1 MNDAK
6 VVIIG
11 GSAAGTE
18 AAIVAQRHHKVGK
31 ITVIRKEERVLVP
44 CGIPYIYGTLGAV
57 DKNVIPD
64 ALLGN
69 AELVIDEATSVDRKS
84 QTVTTAGGKTIA
96 YDKLIIATGSFPVI
110 PRIPR
115 VDMDNVFSVKKDIK
129 YLQGLEKALSGAKN
143 VVVIGGGFIGVEFAD
158 ECGKRGLNVTIVEM
172 LPHCLL
178 LACDEEFCT
187 TVENALKERGTKVL
201 TNKTAQSIGGA
212 GKVEY
217 IEFSDGERLETDLV
231 ILGIG
236 AVPNTEL
243 AQKAGLAIG
252 EQRGIKVDEYM
263 RTSDPNILTAG
274 DCAEKVSFFTGKPS
288 GLRLASIATRE
299 ARLAAIN
306 LFEPRRKNEG
316 TLGVF
321 ATSVADVSIGVAG
334 LTERAARQ
342 EGFDTVIGEAAAVDK
357 HPGGMPGAKQLQ
369 TKLIFD
375 RKSERLIGGEAC
387 GGMTAGE
394 IANIMATA
402 VANKMTADQVANMQV
417 GTHPAL
423 TASPI
428 VYQLV
433 NAAEQAFL
441 KM

>member
-11 GSAAGTE
+11 GSAAGPV
-18 AAIVAQRHHKVGK
+18 AAIAAQRHYKVGK
-31 ITVIRKEERVLVP
+31 ITVIRKEEKVLVP
-44 CGIPYIYGTLGAV
+44 CGIPYIYGTLGGI
-57 DKNVIPD
+57 DKNLIPD
-64 ALLGN
+64 AILGN
-69 AELVIDEATSVDRKS
+69 AELIVDEVTSIDRGS
-84 QTVTTAGGKTIA
+84 QVVVTAGGKTIA
-96 YDKLIIATGSFPVI
+96 YDKLIIATGSFPII
-110 PRIPR
+110 PRIPG
-115 VDMDNVFSVKKDIK
+115 VDIDNVFSVKKDIN

-158 ECGKRGLNVTIVEM
+158 ECRKRGLDVSIVEM

-187 TVENALKERGTKVL
+187 KAEDVLKERGVKVI
-201 TNKTAQSIGGA
+201 TSKTAQSIGGA

-217 IEFSDGERLETDLV
+217 VELADGERLKADLV

-243 AQKAGLAIG
+243 AQKAGLPIG

-263 RTSDPNILTAG
+263 RTNDPDILAAG
-274 DCAEKVSFFTGKPS
+274 DCAEKFSFFTGKPS

-306 LFEPRRKNEG
+306 LFESRRKNEG
-316 TLGVF
+316 TMGVF
-321 ATSVADVSIGVAG
+321 ATVIGDMGIGVAG

-342 EGFDTVIGEAAAVDK
+342 ESFDIVIGEAAAVDK
-357 HPGGMPGAKQLQ
+357 HPGGMPGAKELRI
-369 TKLIFD
+369 KLIFD
-375 RKSERLIGGEAC
+375 RKSESLVGGEAC
-387 GGMTAGE
+387 GGVTAGE
-394 IANIMATA
+394 TANIMATA
-402 VANKMTADQVANMQV
+402 IANRMTADQLANMQV

-428 VYQLV
+428 VHQLV
-433 NAAEQAFL
+433 NAAEQAFV

>member
-11 GSAAGTE
+11 GSAAGVE

-31 ITVIRKEERVLVP
+31 ITVIREEEKVLVP
-44 CGIPYIYGTLGAV
+44 CGIPYIYGTLGAA
-57 DKNVIPD
+57 DKNIIPD
-64 ALLGN
+64 AILGN
-69 AELVIDEATSVDRKS
+69 AELVIDKVTSLDRKS
-84 QTVTTAGGKTIA
+84 QVVTTAGGKTIG
-96 YDKLIIATGSFPVI
+96 YDKLIMATGSLPIVPPI
-110 PRIPR
+110 PG
-115 VDMDNVFSVKKDIK
+115 VDIDNVFSVKKDIK
-129 YLQGLEKALSGAKN
+129 YLQGLENALSEAKN
-143 VVVIGGGFIGVEFAD
+143 VVVIGGGFIGVELAD
-158 ECGKRGLNVTIVEM
+158 ECRKRELDVTIVEM

-187 TVENALKERGTKVL
+187 RAEDVLKERGTKVL
-201 TNKTAQSIGGA
+201 TEKTAQSIGGN
-212 GKVEY
+212 GKAEY
-217 IEFSDGERLETDLV
+217 IDLSDGQRLRADLV

-236 AVPNTEL
+236 ATPNTEI
-243 AQKAGLAIG
+243 AQKTGLEIG
-252 EQRGIKVDEYM
+252 PQRGIKVDEYM
-263 RTSDPNILTAG
+263 RTSDPNILAAG
-274 DCAEKVSFFTGKPS
+274 DCADKVSFFTGKPS

-316 TLGVF
+316 TMGVF
-321 ATSVADVSIGVAG
+321 ATVIGDTGIGVAG

-342 EGFDTVIGEAAAVDK
+342 EGFDIIIGEAAAVDK
-357 HPGGMPGAKQLQ
+357 HPGGMPGAKELR
-369 TKLIFD
+369 TKLIFE
-375 RKSERLIGGEAC
+375 KESARLIGGGAC
-387 GGMTAGE
+387 GGVTTGE
-394 IANIMATA
+394 TANIMATA
-402 VANKMTADQVANMQV
+402 IANRMTADQLTNMQV

>member
-11 GSAAGTE
+11 GSAAGVE

-31 ITVIRKEERVLVP
+31 ITVIREEEKVLVP
-44 CGIPYIYGTLGAV
+44 CGIPYIYGTLGAA
-57 DKNVIPD
+57 DKNIIPD
-64 ALLGN
+64 AILGN
-69 AELVIDEATSVDRKS
+69 AELVIDKVTSLDRKS
-84 QTVTTAGGKTIA
+84 QVVTTAGGKTIG
-96 YDKLIIATGSFPVI
+96 YDKLIMATGSLPIVPPI
-110 PRIPR
+110 LG
-115 VDMDNVFSVKKDIK
+115 VDIDNVFSVKKDIK
-129 YLQGLEKALSGAKN
+129 YLQGLENALSQAKN
-143 VVVIGGGFIGVEFAD
+143 VVVIGGGFIGVELAD
-158 ECGKRGLNVTIVEM
+158 ECRKRELDVTIVEM

-187 TVENALKERGTKVL
+187 RAEDVLKERGTKVL
-201 TNKTAQSIGGA
+201 TEKTAQSIGRN
-212 GKVEY
+212 GKAEY
-217 IEFSDGERLETDLV
+217 IDLSDGQRLRADLV

-236 AVPNTEL
+236 ATPNTEI
-243 AQKAGLAIG
+243 AQKAGLEIG
-252 EQRGIKVDEYM
+252 PQRGIKVDEYM
-263 RTSDPNILTAG
+263 RTSDPNILAAG
-274 DCAEKVSFFTGKPS
+274 DCADKVSFFTGKPS

-316 TLGVF
+316 TMGVF
-321 ATSVADVSIGVAG
+321 ATAIGDMGIGVAG

-342 EGFDTVIGEAAAVDK
+342 EGFDIIIGEAAAVDK
-357 HPGGMPGAKQLQ
+357 HPGGMPGAKELRI
-369 TKLIFD
+369 KLIFE
-375 RKSERLIGGEAC
+375 KESARLIGGGAC
-387 GGMTAGE
+387 GGVTTGE
-394 IANIMATA
+394 TANIMATA
-402 VANKMTADQVANMQV
+402 IANRMTADQIANMQV

>member
-11 GSAAGTE
+11 GSAAGVE

-31 ITVIRKEERVLVP
+31 ITVIREEEKVLVP
-44 CGIPYIYGTLGAV
+44 CGIPYIYGTLGAA
-57 DKNVIPD
+57 DKNIIPD
-64 ALLGN
+64 AILGN
-69 AELVIDEATSVDRKS
+69 AELVIDKVTSLDRKS
-84 QTVTTAGGKTIA
+84 QVVTTAGGKTIG
-96 YDKLIIATGSFPVI
+96 YDKLIMATGSLPIVPPI
-110 PRIPR
+110 LG
-115 VDMDNVFSVKKDIK
+115 VDIDNVFSVKKDIK
-129 YLQGLEKALSGAKN
+129 YLQGLENALSEAKN
-143 VVVIGGGFIGVEFAD
+143 VVVIGGGFIGVELAD
-158 ECGKRGLNVTIVEM
+158 ECRKRELDVTIVEM

-187 TVENALKERGTKVL
+187 RAEDVLKERGTKVL
-201 TNKTAQSIGGA
+201 TEKTAQSIGRN
-212 GKVEY
+212 GKAEY
-217 IEFSDGERLETDLV
+217 IDLSDGQRLRADLV

-236 AVPNTEL
+236 ATPNTEI
-243 AQKAGLAIG
+243 AQKAGLEIG
-252 EQRGIKVDEYM
+252 PQRGIKVDEYM
-263 RTSDPNILTAG
+263 RTSDPNILAAG
-274 DCAEKVSFFTGKPS
+274 DCADKVSFFTGKPS

-316 TLGVF
+316 TMGVF
-321 ATSVADVSIGVAG
+321 ATAIGDMGIGVAG

-342 EGFDTVIGEAAAVDK
+342 EGFDIIIGEAAAVDK
-357 HPGGMPGAKQLQ
+357 HPGGMPGAKELRI
-369 TKLIFD
+369 KLIFE
-375 RKSERLIGGEAC
+375 KESARLIGGGAC
-387 GGMTAGE
+387 GGVTTGE
-394 IANIMATA
+394 TANIMATA
-402 VANKMTADQVANMQV
+402 IANRMTADQIANMQV